1 MSKSLVKVPVHFTGV
16 SPLLQNRDDV
26 LILDSSLK
34 KTKNESYEEHE
45 ERVWKNKAHY
55 NVKGE
60 IICPNTWIRKALIA
74 SQNQNAN
81 PIRPANSR
89 KATDTLRTY
98 FVAGIMVDDAVM
110 TFKGKPITE
119 KDLIPYKKMVSPTG
133 KGKVLCI
140 RPMIQIGW
148 EIKTDII
155 VLDDMI
161 RAENIYECFAWA
173 GRFNGFGDW
182 RPQRGGIF
190 GIYDVE
196 IPKGIKIG

>member
-1 MSKSLVKVPVHFTGV
+1 MSKALVKVPVHFTGV
-16 SPLLQNRDDV
+16 SALLQNRDDV

-34 KTKNESYEEHE
+34 KEKSESWEEHE
-45 ERVWKNKAHY
+45 MRIWKNKAHY
-55 NVKGE
+55 NTKGE
-60 IICPNTWIRKALIA
+60 VICPNTWIRKALIA

-110 TFKGKPITE
+110 TLKNKPVTE
-119 KDLIPYKKMVSPTG
+119 KDLTPFKKMVSPQG

-140 RPMIQIGW
+140 RPMIPAGW
-148 EIKTDII
+148 EVKTEIMI
-155 VLDDMI
+155 LDDMI
-161 RAENIYECFAWA
+161 RPEQIYECLSWA

-182 RPQRGGIF
+182 RPQKGGVF
-190 GIYDVE
+190 GIYDVD
-196 IPKGIKIG
+196 KK